1 METKIVNSIIDEL
14 EADAKRVFS
23 HMIDAHDPLEKG
35 YIQGYYNALMNN
47 VEWIRSKYCKNE

>member
-1 METKIVNSIIDEL
+1 MDREIINGIIDEL

-23 HMIDAHDPLEKG
+23 HMIDAHDPMEKG

-47 VEWIRSKYCKNE
+47 VEWLRDTYCKDE